1 MGRRATRGCGP
12 VWGRRGSGQGAQGV
26 QQRGTR
32 GRPSWWAPDPAS
44 QTCLP
49 IFGEWCSPG
58 RRAKCAT
65 AALTPAARLLTS
77 GSRAAAHA
85 GRAHPAL
92 PAARARGGGC
102 RGAELLATHRQSF
115 RSEKCCVSAKL
126 ALLGEAGGRQRRR
139 RARRAAPAEA
149 AESVHP
155 ASSQEGEVV
164 GRAVP
169 LLRGPAWAPQ
179 GSSGTEGKVVYWT

>member
-1 MGRRATRGCGP
+1 MGRERRGCSSEGRGGAQ
-12 VWGRRGSGQGAQGV
+12 VGGRRTPPP
-26 QQRGTR
+26 R
-32 GRPSWWAPDPAS
+32 PAS
-44 QTCLP
+44 QFSVSGVAL
-49 IFGEWCSPG
+49 GGVQSVRRRRSP
-58 RRAKCAT
+58 
-65 AALTPAARLLTS
+65 PAARLLTS